1 MRLYTVHLSGRATSP
16 DRDAVLV
23 REGFCWPA
31 CLFTVFWALWHRMWL
46 VALMLVLAGAGLSIG
61 LEALG
66 FDPLSQAAVMLGY
79 LVLVGY
85 SANDWRRRA
94 LKRSGLVEVGV
105 VVGDRREAAERRYFD
120 RMKALAAQES
130 P

>member
-1 MRLYTVHLSGRATSP
+1 
-16 DRDAVLV
+16 
-23 REGFCWPA
+23 
-31 CLFTVFWALWHRMWL
+31 
-46 VALMLVLAGAGLSIG
+46 MLVLAGAGLNIG
-61 LEALG
+61 LKALG

-94 LKRSGLVEVGV
+94 LERSGLVEVGV

>member
-46 VALMLVLAGAGLSIG
+46 VALMLVLAGAGLNIG
-61 LEALG
+61 LKALG
-66 FDPLSQAAVMLGY
+66 FDSLSQAAVMLGY

-85 SANDWRRRA
+85 GANDWRRRA
-94 LKRSGLVEVGV
+94 LERSGLVEVGV